1 MEALQS
7 CDIDEPDCDVTAAD
21 RFHGLRVA
29 HPLEALKMNQGMTI
43 GSDTSSDVV
52 IDHPSVSLLI
62 FRWWT
67 ACLPG
72 VLLLFRH

>member
-7 CDIDEPDCDVTAAD
+7 CEFDEPDCDVTAAD

-29 HPLEALKMNQGMTI
+29 HPLESLKMNQGMTI

-52 IDHPSVSLLI
+52 IEDPSVSLLLTTYH
-62 FRWWT
+62 T
-67 ACLPG
+67 ACP
-72 VLLLFRH
+72 